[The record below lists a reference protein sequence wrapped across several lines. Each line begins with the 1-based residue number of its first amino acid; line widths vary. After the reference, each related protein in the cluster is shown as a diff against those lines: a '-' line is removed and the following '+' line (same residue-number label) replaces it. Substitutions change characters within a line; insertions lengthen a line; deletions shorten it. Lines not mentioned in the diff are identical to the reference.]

1 MTKTVVLAAVPL
13 LFAGAAFAEPATDE
27 GAAHLTQ
34 VFQTYLGTTDG
45 VVSVTANGDIY
56 DLTLDATPLIALA
69 KDSGATGTI
78 SPLEMSLTDNGD
90 GTWAVKQ
97 DQAVSIAF
105 SAPNAFDVK
114 EDVAQ
119 ITLDGVFDE
128 KLMTFSSATGGFSGV
143 KVSET
148 ITAPNQPPTT
158 VEIAVDKG
166 TFTLTGTASAASG
179 VDSETNIEASGLSET
194 VTMPPMGDG
203 QPGMPVTIKADSL
216 TETAKGTGMM
226 MDGIYKTVAW
236 VVAHPDKAAMQADKA
251 NLKTIL
257 TGALPIFGN
266 LTASGEVGKVLVDT
280 PMGPVGIDEMG
291 FEVDM
296 NGVVADGKFREA
308 FTLTG
313 VALPSGIVPEWAAP
327 ILPQKLSLDVQVTDF
342 DAAAAASVGLGVF
355 DLPEGTQPDAAF
367 QGQMMAALLPKGNVT
382 ITLNPGEVS
391 GDGYAL
397 TYEGAMVAGPAMP
410 MPTGTAKI
418 TLTGIDK
425 LNAALVNAP
434 DDIKGQASMGIGMA
448 QGMAKQGDNGELV
461 WEIDASKPG
470 SLSVN
475 GTQMMGGN

>member
-1 MTKTVVLAAVPL
+1 MNKSAVLAAVPL
-13 LFAGAAFAEPATDE
+13 LFAGAAFAEPATDA
-27 GAAHLTQ
+27 GAAHLTE

-45 VVSVTANGDIY
+45 VVSVAVNGDTY

-78 SPLEMSLTDNGD
+78 TPMEMSLTDNGD
-90 GTWAVKQ
+90 GTWDVTQ
-97 DQAVSIAF
+97 DQAISIAF
-105 SAPNAFDVK
+105 SAPNAFDIK

-119 ITLDGVFDE
+119 FTLDGVFDE
-128 KLMTFSSATGGFSGV
+128 NLMTFSSATGGFSGV
-143 KVSET
+143 KVIET
-148 ITAPNQPPTT
+148 ITAANQPPTT
-158 VEIAVDKG
+158 AEIAVEKG
-166 TFTLTGTASAASG
+166 TFTLIGAANATSG
-179 VDSETNIEASGLSET
+179 VDSTTDIVASGLSET
-194 VTMPPMGDG
+194 VTMPPMGEG
-203 QPGMPVTIKADSL
+203 QPGMPVTIKAESL

-251 NLKTIL
+251 GLKTIL
-257 TGALPIFGN
+257 TDALPIFGN
-266 LTASGEVGKVLVDT
+266 LTASGKVSKLSVET
-280 PMGPVGIDEMG
+280 PMGPVAVDEMG
-291 FEVDM
+291 FEVEM
-296 NGVVADGKFREA
+296 NGVVTDGKFREA
-308 FTLTG
+308 FTLAG
-313 VALPSGIVPEWAAP
+313 VTLPAGIVPEWAAP
-327 ILPQKLSLDVQVTDF
+327 IMPQKLSLDVQVTDF
-342 DAAAAASVGLGVF
+342 DAAGAANVGLGVF
-355 DLPEGTQPDAAF
+355 DLPEGTEPDAAF
-367 QGQMMAALLPKGNVT
+367 QGQMMAALLPNGNVT
-382 ITLNPGEVS
+382 ITLNPGEIS

-425 LNAALVNAP
+425 LNAALANAP

-448 QGMAKQGDNGELV
+448 QGMAKPGENGALV